1 MAVATAMRLLRFLAM
16 VGLSLMLTGCGATGG
31 TSKPLGSPA
40 CLPYRNPLAVGGIPG
55 WSLRLIGL
63 QPVYPGGRVA
73 LHSQGIPSASPGGWA
88 SARTVRFYLM
98 ADLKNVSWWD
108 QSRSA
113 AACIARH
120 GSLWGQ
126 VAVHDGHFAWT
137 GTVPR
142 RVTEGHLW
150 YVVAVADNGYYA
162 VLNLA
167 DGTSSDVSMDRLA
180 KPYQLTVWPG
190 SGLPVRSV
198 SDGAPNS
205 LDPGE
210 PFRLHGVGLSPSG
223 SFLVRLDIRAPKFD
237 SDANLGTVRAKAGHL
252 DDTVDL
258 PRVLNV
264 EGVGRRTLSPRWS
277 YELSLRSTNGRMVYY
292 SLPVTVR

>member
-1 MAVATAMRLLRFLAM
+1 MAAVTRLLACIAT
-16 VGLSLMLTGCGATGG
+16 VGLSMALTGCGATGG
-31 TSKPLGSPA
+31 TSKPVGSPA

-55 WSLRLIGL
+55 WSLRLTGL
-63 QPVYPGGRVA
+63 QPIYPGERVA
-73 LHSQGIPSASPGGWA
+73 LHSQGISSASSGGWA
-88 SARTVRFYLM
+88 SARTIRFYLM
-98 ADLKNVSWWD
+98 ADQKNVSWWD

-113 AACIARH
+113 ASCIARH

-126 VAVHDGHFAWT
+126 VAVQDGHFAWT

-142 RVTEGHLW
+142 SVTEGHVW

-167 DGTSSDVSMDRLA
+167 DGTSSDVSMYRLA

-190 SGLPVRSV
+190 SGLPAGSAA
-198 SDGAPNS
+198 DGAPNS
-205 LDPGE
+205 LDLGE

-223 SFLVRLDIRAPKFD
+223 PFLVRLDIRAPAFD

-252 DDTVDL
+252 DDTLEL

-264 EGVGRRTLSPRWS
+264 EVVGRRTLSPSWS
-277 YELSLRSTNGRMVYY
+277 YKLSLWSTNGRMVYY

>member
-1 MAVATAMRLLRFLAM
+1 MALVTRLLACLATVCLSM
-16 VGLSLMLTGCGATGG
+16 VLTGCGTTSG
-31 TSKPLGSPA
+31 TSRPVGSPA

-55 WSLRLIGL
+55 WSLRLTGL
-63 QPVYPGGRVA
+63 QPIYPGERVA
-73 LHSQGIPSASPGGWA
+73 LHSQGISSASPRGWA

-98 ADLKNVSWWD
+98 TDLKNVSWWD
-108 QSRSA
+108 ESRRA
-113 AACIARH
+113 ASCIARH

-126 VAVHDGHFAWT
+126 MAVQDGHFAWT
-137 GTVPR
+137 GTVPGS
-142 RVTEGHLW
+142 VTEGHVW

-162 VLNLA
+162 VLTLA
-167 DGTSSDVSMDRLA
+167 DGTSSDISTYRLA

-190 SGLPVRSV
+190 SRLPAGSAAG
-198 SDGAPNS
+198 GAPNS

-223 SFLVRLDIRAPKFD
+223 SFLVRLDIRAPRFD

-264 EGVGRRTLSPRWS
+264 EGVGRRTLSPNWS
-277 YELSLRSTNGRMVYY
+277 YTLSLWSTNGRMVYY